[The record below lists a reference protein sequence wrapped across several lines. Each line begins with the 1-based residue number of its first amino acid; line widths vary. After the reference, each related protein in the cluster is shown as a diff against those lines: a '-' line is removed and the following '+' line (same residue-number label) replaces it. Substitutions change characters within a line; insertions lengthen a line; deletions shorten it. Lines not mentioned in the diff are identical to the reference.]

1 MIVSTLTFLLIG
13 GAVLLL
19 LVGFVVALYNGLVK
33 LRVLVEE
40 AWSGIDV
47 QLKRRYDLIPN
58 LVETVKG
65 YATHEKGTFEKIA
78 ELRTAAMKTEG
89 VEEKGKIENQLTS
102 ALKTIFAV
110 AENYPQLK
118 ADANFLDLQKT
129 LQTIE
134 EEIQGA
140 RRYYNGAVREFNLKL
155 SVFPNNIIAGL
166 LGFKSKEFFA
176 ADEAEKANVKVDFSD
191 KSEKQ

>member
-1 MIVSTLTFLLIG
+1 MGVSILTILLVIGAGIIFLIG
-13 GAVLLL
+13 
-19 LVGFVVALYNGLVK
+19 FVIALYNGLVK
-33 LRVLVEE
+33 LKVLVEE

-78 ELRTAAMKTEG
+78 ELRSSAMKAES
-89 VEEKGKIENQLTS
+89 VEEKGRLEGELTS
-102 ALKTIFAV
+102 TLKTLFAV

-118 ADANFLDLQKT
+118 ADANFLDLQKS

-155 SVFPNNIIAGL
+155 SVFPNNIVAGF

-176 ADEAEKANVKVDFSD
+176 ADEQEKANVKVDFS
-191 KSEKQ
+191 EKTGK

>member
-1 MIVSTLTFLLIG
+1 MLAGLPILAILGAVVLGLIG
-13 GAVLLL
+13 
-19 LVGFVVALYNGLVK
+19 FVIALYNGLVK

-65 YATHEKGTFEKIA
+65 YAKHEKGTFEKIA
-78 ELRTAAMKTEG
+78 ELRSAAMKTDS
-89 VEEKGKIENQLTS
+89 VEEKGKIEAELTS
-102 ALKTIFAV
+102 TLKTLFAV

-155 SVFPNNIIAGL
+155 AVFPNNLIGGL
-166 LGFKSKEFFA
+166 LGFKNKEFF
-176 ADEAEKANVKVDFSD
+176 EAEESEKQNVKVDFSD
-191 KSEKQ
+191 GENK

>member
-1 MIVSTLTFLLIG
+1 MLAGLPILAIL
-13 GAVLLL
+13 GAVVLG
-19 LVGFVVALYNGLVK
+19 LVGFVIALYNGLVK

-65 YATHEKGTFEKIA
+65 YAKHEKGTFEKIA
-78 ELRTAAMKTEG
+78 ELRSAAMKTDS
-89 VEEKGKIENQLTS
+89 VEEKGKIEAELTS
-102 ALKTIFAV
+102 TLKTLFAV

-155 SVFPNNIIAGL
+155 AVFPNNLIGGL
-166 LGFKSKEFFA
+166 LGFKNKEFF
-176 ADEAEKANVKVDFSD
+176 EAEESEKQNVKVDFSD
-191 KSEKQ
+191 GENK

>member
-1 MIVSTLTFLLIG
+1 MFAGSMAVFVII
-13 GAVLLL
+13 GAVILG
-19 LVGFVVALYNGLVK
+19 LVGFVIALYNGLVK

-58 LVETVKG
+58 IVETVKG
-65 YATHEKGTFEKIA
+65 YAKHEKETFEKIA
-78 ELRTAAMKTEG
+78 ELRSAAMKTES
-89 VEEKGKIENQLTS
+89 VEEKGEIEGELTS
-102 ALKTIFAV
+102 TLRTLFAV

-155 SVFPNNIIAGL
+155 AVFPNNLIGGV
-166 LGFKSKEFFA
+166 LGFKNKEFFE
-176 ADEAEKANVKVDFSD
+176 ADEAEKQNVKVDFS
-191 KSEKQ
+191 EKETK

>member
-1 MIVSTLTFLLIG
+1 MFAGSLVVFVIIGAVILSLIG
-13 GAVLLL
+13 
-19 LVGFVVALYNGLVK
+19 FVIALYNGLVK
-33 LRVLVEE
+33 LKVLVEE

-58 LVETVKG
+58 IVETVKG
-65 YATHEKGTFEKIA
+65 YAKHEKGTFEKIA
-78 ELRTAAMKTEG
+78 ELRSAAMKTES
-89 VEEKGKIENQLTS
+89 VEEKGKIEGELT
-102 ALKTIFAV
+102 ATLKTLFAV

-155 SVFPNNIIAGL
+155 AVFPNNLIGGL
-166 LGFKSKEFFA
+166 LGFKNKEFF
-176 ADEAEKANVKVDFSD
+176 EAEETEKQNVKVDFSETET
-191 KSEKQ
+191 K

>member
-1 MIVSTLTFLLIG
+1 MFGTSLSILLVL
-13 GAVLLL
+13 GAVVLA
-19 LVGFVVALYNGLVK
+19 LVGFVIALYNGLVK

-65 YATHEKGTFEKIA
+65 YAKHEKGTFEKIA
-78 ELRTAAMKTEG
+78 ELRSAAMKTQG
-89 VEEKGKIENQLTS
+89 VEEKGRIENQLTET
-102 ALKTIFAV
+102 LKTLFAV

-118 ADANFLDLQKT
+118 ADANFLDLQKS
-129 LQTIE
+129 LQNIE

-140 RRYYNGAVREFNLKL
+140 RRYYNGAVREFNMKL
-155 SVFPNNIIAGL
+155 AVFPNNLLGGM
-166 LGFKSKEFFA
+166 LGFKNKEFF
-176 ADEAEKANVKVDFSD
+176 EAEEGEKANVKVDFSD
-191 KSEKQ
+191 KEKN

>member
-1 MIVSTLTFLLIG
+1 MALGSLSVLLIG
-13 GAVLLL
+13 GALLL
-19 LVGFVVALYNGLVK
+19 GLVGFVIALYNGLVK

-65 YATHEKGTFEKIA
+65 YAKHEKGTFEKIA
-78 ELRTAAMKTEG
+78 ELRTAAMKTDSI
-89 VEEKGKIENQLTS
+89 EEKGKIENQLT
-102 ALKTIFAV
+102 ATLKTLFAV

-155 SVFPNNIIAGL
+155 AVFPNNIVGKL
-166 LGFKSKEFFA
+166 LGFKDKEFFA
-176 ADEAEKANVKVDFSD
+176 ADETEKANVKVDFSED
-191 KSEKQ
+191 K

>member
-140 RRYYNGAVREFNLKL
+140 RRYYNGAVRGFNLKL

>member
-1 MIVSTLTFLLIG
+1 MVLGSLSILLIG
-13 GAVLLL
+13 GALLL
-19 LVGFVVALYNGLVK
+19 GLIGFVIALYNGLVK

-65 YATHEKGTFEKIA
+65 YAKHEKGTFEKIA
-78 ELRTAAMKTEG
+78 ELRTAAMKTDS

-102 ALKTIFAV
+102 TLKTLFAV

-129 LQTIE
+129 LQNIE

-155 SVFPNNIIAGL
+155 SVFPNNLVGKF
-166 LGFKSKEFFA
+166 LGFQNKEFFE
-176 ADEAEKANVKVDFSD
+176 ADEAEKANVKVNFSE
-191 KSEKQ
+191 EK